1 MGVTFWG
8 NFASRTL
15 VVPFHWRGMCV
26 AHHVVDMPD
35 RGQLLGAG
43 PKQSIL
49 LNVAALRASVRQ
61 MGVDEP

>member
-1 MGVTFWG
+1 
-8 NFASRTL
+8 
-15 VVPFHWRGMCV
+15 MCY
-26 AHHVVDMPD
+26 AHHVMDMPD

-49 LNVAALRASVRQ
+49 LNVAALRASLRQ